1 MHVNA
6 QNIRAVSTAL
16 STAFNV
22 RLASTTTLYGRIA
35 MTVPSTT
42 SANEYPRLDDLP
54 GLREWVGDR
63 VFHDLSAGSYTIR
76 NRKFEG
82 SFSVLRDK
90 IEDDQIGLYT
100 PAAQQLGQ
108 SAAEFPD
115 ILSFNLLKQGDT
127 TRGLDGQNFFDTDHP
142 GFDDKGKEVSVS
154 NYQAGAGPAWFLVDD
169 TRVLKPL
176 VYQTRRPFT
185 LTSLDSLT
193 DENVFKQDKFLYGVD
208 GRCNVGFSMWQLAF
222 MSKAPL
228 TAENYAAAR
237 AAMGSIRR
245 PNGSV
250 IAITPRLL
258 LVPSALES
266 AARML
271 INGDLVPTTVGGAT
285 VAASNP
291 WKGTAEILVVPHL
304 A

>member
-1 MHVNA
+1 MDVNP

-22 RLASTTTLYGRIA
+22 RLASTATLYGRIA
-35 MTVPSTT
+35 MTVSSTT

-63 VFHDLSAGSYTIR
+63 VYHDLSAGSYTIK

-82 SFSVLRDK
+82 SFSVDRDK

-115 ILSFNLLKQGDT
+115 LLSFSLLKRGDT

-142 GFDDKGKEVSVS
+142 GFDEDGDETSVS
-154 NYQAGAGPAWFLVDD
+154 NYQAGAGPAWFLIDD

-176 VYQTRRPFT
+176 VFQSRRKFT
-185 LTSLDSLT
+185 LTALDQVR

-245 PNGSV
+245 PDGSV

-266 AARML
+266 AARVL
-271 INGDLVPTTVGGAT
+271 LTGDMVPMEVSGSI

-291 WKGTAEILVVPHL
+291 WKGTAEPLVVPHL